1 MGVDRRTV
9 MLSAAAA
16 LAPLGAARAREDD
29 TLAAA
34 AARCGLGFGTA
45 VGARGFASADY
56 RALVERECAVITP
69 ENAMK
74 WPALSPGPDRF
85 TFEDADRYAAWAAK
99 AGKALRGHTLLWPR
113 QDRLPEWVKAYDFGP
128 KPVEA
133 CDRLVGRH
141 VATVAQRY
149 AKRVG
154 SFDVVNEAIDPATGA
169 MRDSVLS
176 QASGGLGRLIALSF
190 QLAREAAPKAQLV
203 YNDYMDWGTGSE
215 KHRLGVLRLLES
227 LRKGAIPVDALGVQ
241 AHVTAPAD
249 RGAAQRRE
257 RDWRAFLDEVTQ
269 MGYKLVVTEFDVDDR
284 EIVGDVAE
292 RDQQVADYGKRWAEI
307 ALSYPQLTTFVTWGL
322 SDRFSWL
329 DSFRPRADGQHKR
342 GCLYDDDFQPKPLRA
357 ALIEAFSAAPA
368 RARPS
373 T

>member
-1 MGVDRRTV
+1 MRLDRRMA

-16 LAPLGAARAREDD
+16 LAPLGAARAGEGD

-34 AARCGLGFGTA
+34 AARCGLRFGTA
-45 VGARGFASADY
+45 VGARGFANADY

-74 WPALSPGPDRF
+74 WIPLAPGPDRF
-85 TFEDADRYAAWAAK
+85 AFEEADRYAAWAAK
-99 AGKALRGHTLLWPR
+99 AGEDLRGHTLFWPR
-113 QDRLPEWVKAYDFGP
+113 QDRLPEWVKAYDFGS

-133 CDRLVGRH
+133 CDRIVGRH
-141 VATVAQRY
+141 VATVAKRY

-154 SFDVVNEAIDPATGA
+154 SFDVVNEAIDPNTGG
-169 MRDSVLS
+169 MRESVLS

-227 LRKGAIPVDALGVQ
+227 LRKGDIPIDALGIQ
-241 AHVTAPAD
+241 AHVTVPAD
-249 RGAAQRRE
+249 KGAVQRRE
-257 RDWRAFLDEVTQ
+257 RDWRTFLDEVTQ
-269 MGYKLVVTEFDVDDR
+269 MGYQLLVTEFDVDDR
-284 EIVGDVAE
+284 DIAGDAAE
-292 RDQQVADYGKRWAEI
+292 RDQQVADYGKRWADI
-307 ALSYPQLTTFVTWGL
+307 VLSYPQTTTFVTWGL

-329 DSFRPRADGQHKR
+329 DSFRPRTDGQHKR
-342 GCLYDDDFQPKPLRA
+342 GCLYDDDFQPKPLRT
-357 ALIEAFSAAPA
+357 ALLQAFLAAPA
-368 RARPS
+368 RAR
-373 T
+373 